1 MWAKLFI
8 MNCDVYFLYSIKWK
22 KFYVGVSNNVQDRL
36 IRHNNAQSLS
46 TKGGI
51 PWQLVH
57 IIACNDK
64 ASAMA
69 LETKIKTEA

>member
-1 MWAKLFI
+1 MGA
-8 MNCDVYFLYSIKWK
+8 
-22 KFYVGVSNNVQDRL
+22 SNNVQDRL

-57 IIACNDK
+57 TIACNDK

-69 LETKIKTEA
+69 LETKIKNRGITRYFADNNIVPVL